1 METEEYTET
10 EAREPL
16 RRPVRPVPNP
26 EPQRKMR
33 IKNWMGWALIISAFC
48 VDVIEL
54 IGGYLSFEIIAIVV
68 GVLASFTF
76 WVWFLILEVPYSSN
90 TKLFAMTIITNLG
103 ENIPGLDAVPYYF
116 LWTLGMIVIV
126 GMVKMED
133 KGEKPS
139 YFGGLIE
146 GLASTPSPL
155 AAAVF
160 KPLNAER
167 RFIKKNIGIGQA
179 NWVKQ
184 EKKERENEQSN
195 NVNRESVP
203 QKQKWYN
210 REDGKA

>member
-1 METEEYTET
+1 MQERGVKQKLMETEEYTET

-54 IGGYLSFEIIAIVV
+54 IGGYLSAEIIAIVV
-68 GVLASFTF
+68 GFIASFTF

-90 TKLFAMTIITNLG
+90 TKRFAMVIITNLG

-116 LWTLGMIVIV
+116 LWTLGMIMIV

-146 GLASTPSPL
+146 GLASTPSPV
-155 AAAVF
+155 AAALL
-160 KPLNAER
+160 KPLSAER
-167 RFIKKNIGIGQA
+167 RFIKRSLRVGQA
-179 NWVKQ
+179 DWVEQ
-184 EKKERENEQSN
+184 ERERKKGEGEGYLM
-195 NVNRESVP
+195 R
-203 QKQKWYN
+203 KKLFGKW
-210 REDGKA
+210 